1 MTIFTVQASPYV
13 RQVLLNIGILKE
25 KVMIAGTGSMYP
37 TFPKG
42 EGKTDLVR
50 ASEIVAWP
58 QMRRFSSD
66 FKLFG
71 LNLFSYNLQEGDIV
85 QFENEET
92 KKISQEKYGEEA
104 GFVKRVIGLPQDTI
118 ELRDGFVYLNGG
130 LLNEPYIAKG
140 RSTFG
145 GIYLADCQKL
155 TIHDGNV
162 FVMGDNRKASLDSR
176 YDLGLVSISS
186 INYVL
191 PWISQNEYRKLWR
204 DTSADST
211 LAHTATLDPAEFV
224 KLLNEKRE
232 EANLRPYKY
241 NSLLSS
247 SSRIR
252 GNIML
257 KTDDF
262 FIEATKS
269 GISLEKAVKQS
280 GYQNIIFAETFTR
293 GFYEA
298 DELVEN
304 FLEFPETK
312 KILFSNDYQD
322 IGLTASVGEIN
333 SCPQQMVVVHLGG
346 YVPPNYTKEEIDS
359 WGNLVTNL
367 ENVLPSWRELGKAEN
382 VDKNKV
388 DTLLNLLETRLNNAK
403 KILSRMKSNQW
414 LSEEEKGMAE
424 NDKKLGEEAEKIISE
439 LMKR

>member
-1 MTIFTVQASPYV
+1 
-13 RQVLLNIGILKE
+13 
-25 KVMIAGTGSMYP
+25 
-37 TFPKG
+37 
-42 EGKTDLVR
+42 
-50 ASEIVAWP
+50 
-58 QMRRFSSD
+58 
-66 FKLFG
+66 
-71 LNLFSYNLQEGDIV
+71 
-85 QFENEET
+85 
-92 KKISQEKYGEEA
+92 
-104 GFVKRVIGLPQDTI
+104 
-118 ELRDGFVYLNGG
+118 
-130 LLNEPYIAKG
+130 
-140 RSTFG
+140 
-145 GIYLADCQKL
+145 
-155 TIHDGNV
+155 
-162 FVMGDNRKASLDSR
+162 
-176 YDLGLVSISS
+176 
-186 INYVL
+186 
-191 PWISQNEYRKLWR
+191 
-204 DTSADST
+204 
-211 LAHTATLDPAEFV
+211 
-224 KLLNEKRE
+224 
-232 EANLRPYKY
+232 
-241 NSLLSS
+241 
-247 SSRIR
+247 
-252 GNIML
+252 
-257 KTDDF
+257 
-262 FIEATKS
+262 
-269 GISLEKAVKQS
+269 LEKAVKQS